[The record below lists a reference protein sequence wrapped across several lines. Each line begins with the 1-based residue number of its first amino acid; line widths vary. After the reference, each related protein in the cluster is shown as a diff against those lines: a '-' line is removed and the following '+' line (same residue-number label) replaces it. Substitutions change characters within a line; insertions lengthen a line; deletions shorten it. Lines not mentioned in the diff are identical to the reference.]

1 MKILLSIR
9 PEYVDK
15 ILDGSKRFE
24 YRKRLYRDPDVT
36 SIVIYATKPIGKV
49 VGEFLIK
56 ETHTAHPDDLWE
68 STKDYSGISKGF
80 FDQYFEGRDVAY
92 AIEVERVIKYQKP
105 RPIESIIPS
114 GVPPQS
120 FTYIRKLERQSC
132 LTCTSSRRAKGARC

>member
-1 MKILLSIR
+1 MTLMKVLLSIK

-24 YRKRLYRDPDVT
+24 YRKRLYKDPNVT

-56 ETHTAHPDDLWE
+56 ETYSAHPDDLWD
-68 STKDYSGISKGF
+68 STKDYSGISKMF
-80 FDQYFEGRDVAY
+80 FDQYFKDRNVAH
-92 AIEVERVIKYQKP
+92 AIEVKRVIKYQEP
-105 RPIESIIPS
+105 RSIESLIPS

-120 FTYIRKLERQSC
+120 FTYIRKKLKDKV
-132 LTCTSSRRAKGARC
+132 A